1 MKSVHYKDKAL
12 FRKQIFRLLLTAAF
26 TAAAVLSSGITIR
39 ESISLRELLFV
50 ICSAAVLSG
59 AAVFDGT
66 EETFRG
72 RAAVFCAAFKRYV
85 FFTGAFLTV
94 LLVLAAASNPSS
106 ASEGEKELSFRTFV
120 VKIVLGLRPLL
131 YGTALHILC
140 SMLFPASEQDD
151 ETDREAGQE
160 KIDSAAG
167 TDYSAGITGSVPECS
182 VGVHG
187 SVHCSSGGAQLLSR
201 RELEV
206 ARLAAQGL
214 TNAEIA
220 EELYISVVTVKRHL
234 ANKFE
239 KTGITSRSEL
249 KEIVNDL

>member
-1 MKSVHYKDKAL
+1 MIKSVYHKDKAL

-72 RAAVFCAAFKRYV
+72 RAVVFGAAFKRYV

-94 LLVLAAASNPSS
+94 LFVLAAVSNPSP
-106 ASEGEKELSFRTFV
+106 ASEGATELSFRTFAG
-120 VKIVLGLRPLL
+120 KIVLGLRPLL
-131 YGTALHILC
+131 YGTALNILW
-140 SMLFPASEQDD
+140 SMLFPASE
-151 ETDREAGQE
+151 QE

-167 TDYSAGITGSVPECS
+167 TGYSAVLASSVPECS

-201 RELEV
+201 REIEV

-234 ANKFE
+234 ANIFE
-239 KTGITSRSEL
+239 KTGITSRREL
-249 KEIVNDL
+249 KEIINDR